1 MIRAPRNLYIE
12 RRSRMDFEG
21 NEKMGGKRTV
31 NKKFS
36 PRGKRTKKKKKKIHS
51 DLLIISIGSRSSTAH
66 GAATD
71 PT

>member
-1 MIRAPRNLYIE
+1 
-12 RRSRMDFEG
+12 MDFEG
-21 NEKMGGKRTV
+21 NKKMGGKRTV

-36 PRGKRTKKKKKKIHS
+36 PKGKRTKKKKKNHS

>member
-1 MIRAPRNLYIE
+1 
-12 RRSRMDFEG
+12 MDFEG

-36 PRGKRTKKKKKKIHS
+36 PRGKRTKKKKKIHS

>member
-1 MIRAPRNLYIE
+1 MKKWEEKEQSIKNLVQE
-12 RRSRMDFEG
+12 
-21 NEKMGGKRTV
+21 V
-31 NKKFS
+31 
-36 PRGKRTKKKKKKIHS
+36 RGPKKKKKKIHS

>member
-1 MIRAPRNLYIE
+1 MKKWEEKEQSIKNLVQE
-12 RRSRMDFEG
+12 
-21 NEKMGGKRTV
+21 V
-31 NKKFS
+31 
-36 PRGKRTKKKKKKIHS
+36 RGPKKKKKIHS